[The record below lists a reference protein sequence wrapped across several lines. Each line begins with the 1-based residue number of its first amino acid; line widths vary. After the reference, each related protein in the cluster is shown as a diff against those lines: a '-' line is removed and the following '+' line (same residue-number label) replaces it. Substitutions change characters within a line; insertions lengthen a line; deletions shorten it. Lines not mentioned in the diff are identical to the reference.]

1 MTDQLS
7 SNPNDRSEA
16 IVIGASAAG
25 LHTACLLAQ
34 GGMPVLLFDSSED
47 LGSPARTLI
56 VTHRIKDALGS
67 IPSQAI
73 VNRTSKL
80 QLRSAGQSTRIQLNQ
95 PDFIVERQEL
105 IRLLA
110 SEARAAGVE
119 IQRGYRCLGVDRDG
133 DGLVVKVQSP
143 SGRVENIRPR
153 ILVGAD
159 GVFSKVG
166 TDVHRNSHR
175 TVSLMQATV
184 ILPKDASSD
193 TTQVWF
199 DPQSTRYFHWLIPQ
213 SQQKAV
219 VGLIADDQ
227 LQAGQALKSFLSM
240 QGLEPLSYQGAQV
253 PLYSRNVM
261 PWTTVGKTQVF
272 LVGDAAAHVKVT
284 TVGGVVTGLWGAR
297 AAARAILASSDYGQ
311 ELAALRRELNLH
323 LLIRRVLNHLAPH
336 DYDELLCLI
345 SKRAKAV
352 LAHRTR
358 DEAGKVLFSSLVA
371 QPKLLLFAA
380 KSLLRSLGR

>member
-1 MTDQLS
+1 MT
-7 SNPNDRSEA
+7 NPNNRPQV
-16 IVIGASAAG
+16 IIIGASAAG
-25 LHTACLLAQ
+25 LHTACLLAK
-34 GGMPVLLFDSSED
+34 GGMPVLLFDSSEY

-67 IPSQAI
+67 IPSQAV

-80 QLRSAGQSTRIQLNQ
+80 QLHSAGRSTTIQLKQ
-95 PDFIVERQEL
+95 PDLIVERQEL
-105 IRLLA
+105 IRMLA
-110 SEARAAGVE
+110 SQARAAGVE
-119 IQRGYRCLGVDRDG
+119 ILRGYRCLGVDRDG
-133 DGLVVKVQSP
+133 DGLVVKVESP
-143 SGRVENIRPR
+143 SGRVESIRPR

-166 TDVHRNSHR
+166 TDVQRNSHR
-175 TVSLMQATV
+175 TVSLLQTTV

-227 LQAGQALKSFLSM
+227 RQAGQALKRFLSM
-240 QGLEPLSYQGAQV
+240 HGLEPLSYQGAEV
-253 PLYSRNVM
+253 PLYNRNAV
-261 PWTTVGKTQVF
+261 PWITVGETQVF

-297 AAARAILASSDYGQ
+297 AAARAILGSSDYGQ
-311 ELAALRRELNLH
+311 ELTALRRELDLH

-345 SKRAKAV
+345 NKQAKAV

-358 DEAGKVLFSSLVA
+358 DEAKMLLFSSLVA